1 MWDDSRFLH
10 LERALIACVLQ
21 KPFLLI
27 ELDGKVDVSFFKSPV
42 NRAIL
47 LACNNLFQRG
57 YTAFDID
64 LLFSSLFTYDLPE
77 LSKEQ
82 LYSYLVSLYKANV
95 SGINFG
101 SYLQDFLDTQVKSK
115 IFDTL
120 SRHINTLHS
129 QGASVSAQSL
139 LDNVQTD
146 IYNIGKKTSAHEP
159 IDTATIFRD
168 TIMDRVHNKENYQG
182 IYSGMPILDNAT
194 MGWLK
199 KRLYFVAARPKEGKS
214 ALLMQWGIYG
224 SLLSNQDV
232 RTLYLDTEMGTENEF
247 IFRMAANIGNINGL
261 SLLDGSWY
269 PDEQAKANFKIASEL
284 MDRKKGS
291 FFHHYI
297 PGFKRAQVINIIKR
311 YVYNH
316 GVNLIIFDYFKE
328 PQGGEKEDRARWQ
341 IIGDLSRNIKD
352 CLGELDIP
360 GLSALQQNRKG
371 EGQSRTG
378 GESLAETDGVLQVA
392 DVAFMLN
399 AKLPKEIQQEGHNA
413 GTHRLQLYRGRYTGS
428 IISGINLRYYGYC
441 FKFVVSQ
448 MQPIAEMSDAN
459 AVYQHTSQQTDSPLP
474 TIGEQQT

>member
-10 LERALIACVLQ
+10 LERALIACILQ

-27 ELDGKVDVSFFKSPV
+27 ELDGKVNVSFFKSPV

-82 LYSYLVSLYKANV
+82 LYTYLVSLYKANV
-95 SGINFG
+95 SDINFS
-101 SYLQDFLDTQVKSK
+101 SYLQDFLDTQIKSRL
-115 IFDTL
+115 FSTL
-120 SRHINTLHS
+120 SKHINTLHN
-129 QGASVSAQSL
+129 QGSAISAQGL
-139 LDNVQTD
+139 LDDVQSD
-146 IYNIGKKTSAHEP
+146 IYNIGAKSSVNEP
-159 IDTATIFRD
+159 IDISTIFRD
-168 TIMDRVHNKENYQG
+168 IIMDRVHNKEHYQG

-214 ALLMQWGIYG
+214 ALLMQWAIYA
-224 SLLSNQDV
+224 SILSNQEV
-232 RTLYLDTEMGTENEF
+232 RVLYLDTEMGTENEF
-247 IFRMAANIGNINGL
+247 IFRMAANIGNVDGL

-269 PDEQAKANFKIASEL
+269 PEERANANLKMAFDLVDKKKA
-284 MDRKKGS
+284 S
-291 FFHHYI
+291 FFHQYI
-297 PGFKRAQVINIIKR
+297 PGFKRTQVVNIIKR

-316 GVNLIIFDYFKE
+316 GVNLVVFDYIKE
-328 PQGGEKEDRARWQ
+328 PEGREEDRSRWQ
-341 IIGDLSRNIKD
+341 VIGDLARNLKD
-352 CLGELDIP
+352 SMGELDVA
-360 GLSALQQNRKG
+360 GLTALQQNRKG

-399 AKLPKEIQQEGHNA
+399 WKTPKEIQQETHNA

-428 IISGINLRYYGYC
+428 ILSGINLRYHGYC
-441 FKFVVSQ
+441 FKFAVAPV
-448 MQPIAEMSDAN
+448 QPIMEVSDGN
-459 AVYQHTSQQTDSPLP
+459 AAYQQSPQQTDSPLP
-474 TIGEQQT
+474 VIGQQQ